1 MAFKDL
7 DYIIR
12 NVLAAT
18 EENSLNRYQTYL
30 QFAVRGFRELSL
42 QCSTVTKIKYIEMLD
57 NKAIDLPMDYVKY
70 LKIGIVINGHV
81 VILGSDPTLAL
92 NEDYS
97 ACGDP
102 LEIAMNSDRNTDLSF
117 LNFGYWWT
125 NGFHNGQYVGGI
137 YGLGGGYNKYGY
149 YRVNEEK
156 NQIQFTSN
164 IPTETIVLE
173 YISDGLN
180 PDGTASVPV
189 EAVECLIAW
198 VHWKRLEF
206 KKGVT
211 GQERADAERRYIVEF
226 NKLKHFKLMF
236 TMQEYLD
243 VYRSNVHGS
252 PKR

>member
-1 MAFKDL
+1 MAFKNL
-7 DYIIR
+7 DYIVR
-12 NVLAAT
+12 TVLSST
-18 EENSLNRYQTYL
+18 GEQSLDKYQQLL
-30 QFAVRGFRELSL
+30 QFAVRGFRELNL
-42 QCSTVTKIKYIEMLD
+42 QCSTVAKIKYIEMLD

-117 LNFGYWWT
+117 LNFGYWWS

-149 YRVNEEK
+149 FRVNEER

-164 IPTETIVLE
+164 IPTSSIILE

-180 PDGTASVPV
+180 PDGTASVPTQ
-189 EAVECLIAW
+189 ATECLIAY
-198 VHWKRLEF
+198 VMWKIKQYKRNTPLGEVKMAF
-206 KKGVT
+206 DNYVM
-211 GQERADAERRYIVEF
+211 EF
-226 NKLKHFKLMF
+226 NKLKHFNLMF
-236 TMQEYLD
+236 SVQEYLD
-243 VYRSNVHGS
+243 VLRRNIHGA